1 MKWLQQCTVAEL
13 QAVAKAIGSNSGGK
27 KAILL
32 SNIQADLQHN
42 RFALNGPAQT
52 PFPSQA
58 RQHKILSI
66 DMGIRNLAMCT
77 VALPDRWTSKSK
89 PALPIIQT
97 WERIAISKKAIPGSS
112 GDGSESMAAVAKEAF
127 DPSTYAQHAYNLV
140 AKHILPSQPTQILI
154 ERQRFRSMGGSA
166 VQEWTLRVNMFEAMI
181 YATLKAFSEQ
191 KLWTGSV
198 HPVAPSK
205 VSQFWLGGGVKTAEK
220 PMPKSRDSSAR
231 TKAAKVALV
240 NKWLGSG
247 HMFEV
252 EGQAADVA
260 QVYTLRSARS
270 PAKDVAAHSGDLEV
284 LRERVPYAFGKLDD
298 LADCL
303 LQAMAWIRW
312 ESNRRAFVAGERG
325 LEDVSLRS
333 VGGSPSSRKGK
344 KIRDLG
350 G

>member
-1 MKWLQQCTVAEL
+1 MKWLQQCSVAQL
-13 QAVAKAIGSNSGGK
+13 QTVAKAIGSNSGGK

-32 SNIQADLQHN
+32 SNLQADLQHD
-42 RFALNGPAQT
+42 RFALNDPPQT
-52 PFPSQA
+52 PFARQPS
-58 RQHKILSI
+58 QHKILSI

-77 VALPDRWTSKSK
+77 VALPDSWTSTSK
-89 PALPIIQT
+89 PALPIIQA
-97 WERIAISKKAIPGSS
+97 WERIAISKKATPESS
-112 GDGSESMAAVAKEAF
+112 VDDGDSIAVAAKEAF

-140 AKHILPSQPTQILI
+140 SNHILPYQPTQILI

-198 HPVAPSK
+198 YPVVPSK
-205 VSQFWLGGGVKTAEK
+205 VSQFWLGGVKPA
-220 PMPKSRDSSAR
+220 PKSRDSGAR

-247 HMFEV
+247 HLFEV

-260 QVYTLRSARS
+260 QAYTLRSAPSR
-270 PAKDVAAHSGDLEV
+270 AKEVTAQSRNLEV
-284 LRERVPYAFGKLDD
+284 LRERVPFAFGKLDD

-303 LQAMAWIRW
+303 LQAMAWIQW
-312 ESNRRAFVAGERG
+312 ETNRRAFVAGERG
-325 LEDVSLRS
+325 LEDVIL
-333 VGGSPSSRKGK
+333 
-344 KIRDLG
+344 
-350 G
+350 